1 MRTHVVQMLREAK
14 MNLAAAGC
22 ARSITPEEALRILE
36 TMDQECQHAE
46 PLQGSVAEAL
56 NLNLNQAPSTDGH
69 CRADCRAARAGAKAS
84 PVRATCRGGAAARTE
99 PAKGGL
105 GDAVLVELRNQQ
117 TPLAEKRARNV
128 VTGASTIVPY
138 VDLFA
143 SGFSCTSRTKMSRR
157 GPRGVWHPGQCPQ
170 IARLCGRLN
179 PTGLRAVTIYHPLRG
194 QE

>member
-14 MNLAAAGC
+14 MNEERELPACLAAAGC

-56 NLNLNQAPSTDGH
+56 NLNQNQAPSTDGH

-117 TPLAEKRARNV
+117 TPLAEKRAR
-128 VTGASTIVPY
+128 
-138 VDLFA
+138 
-143 SGFSCTSRTKMSRR
+143 RTMGKIQSARVLRR
-157 GPRGVWHPGQCPQ
+157 PAWGPGDELLV
-170 IARLCGRLN
+170 RLRILQPRLRD
-179 PTGLRAVTIYHPLRG
+179 LRARRRKLSGRPC
-194 QE
+194 